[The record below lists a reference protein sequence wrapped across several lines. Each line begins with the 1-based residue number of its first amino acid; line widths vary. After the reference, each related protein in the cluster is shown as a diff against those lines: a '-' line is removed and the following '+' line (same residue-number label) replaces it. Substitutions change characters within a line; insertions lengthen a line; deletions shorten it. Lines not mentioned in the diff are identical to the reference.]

1 VRLSR
6 RHQAW
11 IYGAGGVLF
20 ASGVLWLALHYV
32 WAPSDEFGAGRSP
45 LEAWCL
51 RIHGLATMLVLA
63 AVGALVP
70 IHIGR
75 AWGMRRNR
83 RSGGT
88 MVGLFVTLALSGYM
102 LYYAGDETLRPY
114 ISAIHWAVG
123 LVGFP
128 VLVWHVVSG
137 RRLAARNLR
146 LLHPA
151 TGGLRRPSQVTH
163 KGSTRGTSFSHR
175 CLR

>member
-6 RHQAW
+6 RHQAS
-11 IYGAGGVLF
+11 IYGTAGLLF
-20 ASGVLWLALHYV
+20 ASGVLWLALHFI
-32 WAPSDEFGAGRSP
+32 WAPSDEFGVGRSP

-51 RIHGLATMLVLA
+51 RIHGLATMLMLA

-75 AWGMRRNR
+75 AWELRRNR
-83 RSGGT
+83 LSGGA
-88 MVGLFVTLALSGYM
+88 MVGAFVTLALTGYM

-123 LVGFP
+123 LVGLP
-128 VLVWHVVSG
+128 ALVWHVIAG

-151 TGGLRRPSQVTH
+151 TVGLRRPSQGTH
-163 KGSTRGTSFSHR
+163 KEDRRRERQRGGK
-175 CLR
+175 